1 MIHHIV
7 TFIWNEQTTPAD
19 VERVQARLA
28 ELPGQLR
35 VLLGYTFGSDIGLTE
50 GNGDFAIIATVAGAA
65 QLAEYANHPRHLE
78 VVTELRAMA
87 RTRIAVQIESAQL
100 PSSV

>member
-1 MIHHIV
+1 LIHHIV

-28 ELPGQLR
+28 ELPGEVP

-50 GNGDFAIIATVAGAA
+50 GNGDFAIVATVAEVAH
-65 QLAEYANHPRHLE
+65 LAEYASHPRHVE
-78 VVTELRAMA
+78 VVADLRAMA
-87 RTRIAVQIESAQL
+87 RTRIAVQIETAQL